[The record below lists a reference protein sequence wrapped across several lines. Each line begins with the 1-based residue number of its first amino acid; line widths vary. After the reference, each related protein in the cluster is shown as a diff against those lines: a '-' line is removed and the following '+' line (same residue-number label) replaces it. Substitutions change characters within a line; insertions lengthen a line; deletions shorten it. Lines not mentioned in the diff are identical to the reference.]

1 MAARLNNRHQQMV
14 KDKIQ
19 ASQLINRLQNHAN
32 GEIEMSSTQVDAA
45 KFLLNKVISNAPVE
59 IDANIDGELAI
70 TTINR
75 VIIDPAHDTDSTGV

>member
-1 MAARLNNRHQQMV
+1 MAARLNPRHQQMV

-32 GEIEMSSTQVDAA
+32 GEIDMSSTQVDAA
-45 KFLLNKVISNAPVE
+45 KFLLNKVISNAPTE
-59 IDANIDGELAI
+59 IDANIDGELSI

-75 VIIDPAHDTDSTGV
+75 VIIDPANDTNA